1 MEIKTISE
9 RLSVDTLE
17 KVEIML
23 YLALN
28 QFVTL
33 IKKVYVMQILTEISM
48 YPLSRDYD
56 QPIHAFIQKL
66 KSHQGIEV
74 TPGETSTVI
83 RGEYQVV
90 MDILRSEV
98 RSVLDSEVRT
108 AFVVK
113 LMNTV

>member
-1 MEIKTISE
+1 
-9 RLSVDTLE
+9 
-17 KVEIML
+17 
-23 YLALN
+23 
-28 QFVTL
+28 
-33 IKKVYVMQILTEISM
+33 
-48 YPLSRDYD
+48 
-56 QPIHAFIQKL
+56 
-66 KSHQGIEV
+66 V

-90 MDILRSEV
+90 MDIMRSEV